1 MPLFSK
7 QASLAWLLS
16 YAPLSLAFFKV
27 PCSTPLVI
35 ERADPIVQPGVASS
49 HVHTI
54 MGGSGFGFT
63 MDYNMTQT
71 SQCNSCSAVE
81 DKSNYWVASLYY
93 HAQNGSFIQVPQ
105 NGGALIYYEQRP
117 DPTTDGTIVAPPA
130 GFRMV
135 AGSPFDRS
143 DKGDIATAARSF
155 ACLNYNGPGTPQTH
169 GFPTTHCPNGLRAQV
184 YFPSCWDGVNLDSP
198 DHRSH
203 VAYPTQSYDN
213 GPCPASHPVRII
225 SIFLEVTWHTERF
238 GDMWYGNQ
246 QPFVF
251 SFGDPTGYG
260 LHADFLNGWDIDV
273 LQDAINTCHDGGGD
287 ITKCEPITLQ
297 PDWVTDGCILERSIN
312 ERIDGW
318 LDELPGCNPIQ
329 PGPNDARPVTGC
341 GAPTTIGEP
350 LHYYTDLTGSHG
362 WEWVGCTRDNVGG
375 HRVLVGSTAEIS
387 DLTPA
392 QCVEKCSA
400 EGYQYAGVENAHEC
414 FCGNSVD
421 QDDMPRVTPMGNCLW
436 PCAGDSLQNC
446 GGYGFIG
453 LYRRRQGGCKNLEYP
468 IVPH

>member
-1 MPLFSK
+1 MPFFTT
-7 QASLAWLLS
+7 QASAAWLLLAS
-16 YAPLSLAFFKV
+16 VCPSLAFFKV

-35 ERADPIVQPGVASS
+35 QRADPIVQPGIASA

-71 SQCNSCSAVE
+71 SRCNSCSAVE

-93 HAQNGSFIQVPQ
+93 HAENGSFTQVPQ

-117 DPTTDGTIVAPPA
+117 DPAGDGTIVAPPA

-143 DKGDIATAARSF
+143 YKDTIEASARTF
-155 ACLNYNGPGTPQTH
+155 ACLNYNGPATPQTNA
-169 GFPTTHCPNGLRAQV
+169 FPTTNCPNGLRAQV

-203 VAYPTQSYDN
+203 MAYPTQTYDN

-225 SIFLEVTWHTERF
+225 SIFLEVTWHTEQF
-238 GDMWYGNQ
+238 ADMWYGDK

-287 ITKCEPITLQ
+287 IRKCEPITMQ
-297 PDWVTDGCILERSIN
+297 PDYVTDGCILERSID
-312 ERIDGW
+312 EQIEGW

-329 PGPNDARPVTGC
+329 AGPEDAKPVANC
-341 GAPTTIGEP
+341 DAPKLGDP
-350 LHYYTDLTGSHG
+350 VHYYTDLTGSHDF
-362 WEWVGCTRDNVGG
+362 EWVGCTQDNVGG
-375 HRVLVGSTAEIS
+375 QRVLTGSSGGIS
-387 DLTPA
+387 DMTPA
-392 QCVEKCSA
+392 KCVEKCVA
-400 EGYQYAGVENAHEC
+400 DGYTFAGVENSHEC
-414 FCGNSVD
+414 YCGNGVAED
-421 QDDMPRVTPMGNCLW
+421 KMPMVTPMGNCLR

-453 LYRRRQGGCKNLEYP
+453 LYRKCGGGCSNLQYP
-468 IVPH
+468 VVPH

>member
-225 SIFLEVTWHTERF
+225 SIFLEVTWRTERF

-329 PGPNDARPVTGC
+329 PGPNDARPRDRLRRTNYHRR
-341 GAPTTIGEP
+341 APAL
-350 LHYYTDLTGSHG
+350 LHRSHRQPR
-362 WEWVGCTRDNVGG
+362 VGVGG
-375 HRVLVGSTAEIS
+375 LHSG
-387 DLTPA
+387 
-392 QCVEKCSA
+392 
-400 EGYQYAGVENAHEC
+400 
-414 FCGNSVD
+414 
-421 QDDMPRVTPMGNCLW
+421 
-436 PCAGDSLQNC
+436 
-446 GGYGFIG
+446 
-453 LYRRRQGGCKNLEYP
+453 
-468 IVPH
+468 